1 MSLLFFDGFDAY
13 PNYDDMLISKYGE
26 WGYQTWFFP
35 SSAVRVG
42 TGWCVNTGAQVAYAR
57 APLPASQAGKT
68 LYVGFAFK
76 ILGAAAG
83 QTIFVL
89 TSDVST
95 TAQTTLNVNSDNRLE
110 ARNGATVLA
119 TGATVLA
126 VGVWRYIEAKILVAN
141 SGGIFDVR
149 IDGGSEF
156 TFTGDTQAQATN
168 EVLGFALASFSGASI
183 NASYDDLYILN
194 SDGSANNTY
203 LGEQR
208 IQIITPTSDSTVAFS
223 HNTGTSNFSAV
234 DEGTAVP
241 DGDTTYVYATTAG
254 TKDEYGL
261 SDLTGV
267 NVVAGVKVLTRAGK
281 DDVNAKSVKH
291 GIKSGATDQQA
302 TVALGIGYTNYR
314 TIYETSDGAGTAFT
328 ATTINS
334 LLSTIE
340 VV

>member
-1 MSLLFFDGFDAY
+1 MSLLFFDGFDGYDAAGDMSAY
-13 PNYDDMLISKYGE
+13 GGWTVPDPAGVSV
-26 WGYQTWFFP
+26 

-42 TGWCVNTGAQVAYAR
+42 TGMCYNTVTTNSSAANYVV
-57 APLPASQAGKT
+57 LPASQAGKT
-68 LYVGFAFK
+68 IFIGFSLKLPSITAGYIFSLTAALGASAQTSLYV
-76 ILGAAAG
+76 
-83 QTIFVL
+83 
-89 TSDVST
+89 
-95 TAQTTLNVNSDNRLE
+95 NSNNRLE

-126 VGVWRYIEAKILVAN
+126 AGTWHYIEAKILVAN

-149 IDGGSEF
+149 INGVSEF
-156 TFTGDTQAQATN
+156 TSTGDTQAQATN
-168 EVLGFALASFSGASI
+168 EVLAYGSI
-183 NASYDDLYILN
+183 TTPILVTSYDDFYILN

-223 HNTGTSNFSAV
+223 RNTGASNFSAV
-234 DEGTAVP
+234 DDTVGAP
-241 DGDTTYVYATTAG
+241 DADTTYVYATTTG

-267 NVVAGVKVLTRAGK
+267 NVVAGVKVITRAEK
-281 DDVNAKSVKH
+281 DDANAKSFKY

-302 TVALGIGYTNYR
+302 TVSLGVGYGTYR